1 MLIRLLYVS
10 TAHKNVGLDEFR
22 AILAQA
28 QTNNE
33 ARDLTGV
40 LAFNSKMFLQAL
52 EGARDQVNTLYGK
65 LLRDPRHHSVT
76 LLSLQDIERR
86 QWADWSMGFVA
97 PNSANRA
104 LLLRYSESSTFDPYK
119 MPAETALQ
127 MLQELAAATVGVAA
141 ATATER
147 PVAADEEQGFFS
159 RFIKKP
165 EAALR

>member
-10 TAHKNVGLDEFR
+10 TAHKNVDLDEFR

-52 EGARDQVNTLYGK
+52 EGARDQVNAWYGK

-76 LLSLQDIERR
+76 MLSLQDIEQRK
-86 QWADWSMGFVA
+86 WANWSMGFVA
-97 PNSANRA
+97 PNSANRS
-104 LLLRYSESSTFDPYK
+104 LMLKYSQSSAFDPYK

-127 MLQELAAATVGVAA
+127 MLQELAATTVGVAA
-141 ATATER
+141 DTER
-147 PVAADEEQGFFS
+147 PVASAEEQGFFS
-159 RFIKKP
+159 RFIKKSD
-165 EAALR
+165 AALR

>member
-10 TAHKNVGLDEFR
+10 TAHKNVGLEEFR

-33 ARDLTGV
+33 SRDITGV

-52 EGARDQVNTLYGK
+52 EGARDQVNALYGK
-65 LLRDPRHHSVT
+65 LLRDPRHHSVMM
-76 LLSLQDIERR
+76 LSLQDIAQR

-104 LLLRYSESSTFDPYK
+104 LLLKYSQSSTFDPYK
-119 MPAETALQ
+119 MPADTAMQ
-127 MLQELAAATVGVAA
+127 MLQELAATTVGVAA
-141 ATATER
+141 PTER
-147 PVAADEEQGFFS
+147 SAASADEQGFFS